1 MPFLGVADAEAN
13 ERKEKE
19 ITSALEVAIA
29 ACAFKKEDFDYKFKA
44 DRNGK
49 RVNAARKLL
58 HWLRRLP
65 GDTAKELAGQVH
77 QRCAKDFALAENGG
91 FFERDARGRV

>member
-13 ERKEKE
+13 VQKEKE
-19 ITSALEVAIA
+19 ITSALEAAIA
-29 ACAFKKEDFDYKFKA
+29 ECAFKKEDFDYKSKA

-58 HWLRRLP
+58 NWLRRLP

-77 QRCAKDFALAENGG
+77 HRCVKDFPLAESGG